1 MNFIKI
7 FSVIIIANC
16 KLSAMQDN
24 NSNKLINSTVGNNNL
39 KIHESFTNNPI
50 QKSHERII
58 NNENINNNQYSQ
70 VMHNDLQ
77 INNTQD
83 IDNNQANINRII
95 NSNQQMHN
103 SHYGINNSV
112 ANKNLTRNNN
122 LTFNNN
128 AHLFNNNPLINNNQY
143 GNNSLFINNS
153 RFNNNSH
160 VNYNGR
166 QTIPNQ
172 NNINN
177 MIIPI
182 QLECIKRV
190 NSTNYNNIITSDIN
204 NNMRSQ
210 NIVGELNMV
219 IQNQNLICFIL
230 HRTEGKINELKENMK
245 KLTDLLSKQNNI
257 NIINNN
263 IEEDNKPNIANNIDN
278 KL

>member
-1 MNFIKI
+1 MNFIKTA
-7 FSVIIIANC
+7 VVVVIANC
-16 KLSAMQDN
+16 TLSAMHDN
-24 NSNKLINSTVGNNNL
+24 
-39 KIHESFTNNPI
+39 
-50 QKSHERII
+50 
-58 NNENINNNQYSQ
+58 
-70 VMHNDLQ
+70 
-77 INNTQD
+77 
-83 IDNNQANINRII
+83 

-160 VNYNGR
+160 VNCNGR

-177 MIIPI
+177 MIIPT
-182 QLECIKRV
+182 QLEYIKRV
-190 NSTNYNNIITSDIN
+190 NSINYNNIINSDIN

-210 NIVGELNMV
+210 NIVEVLNGV

-245 KLTDLLSKQNNI
+245 KLTDLLSKQNNTNKI
-257 NIINNN
+257 NL
-263 IEEDNKPNIANNIDN
+263 NKN
-278 KL
+278 